1 MSAEKDTLGCPIL
14 TVDFSVW
21 KEQMV
26 NHLGYH
32 ELLEYVQP
40 LDLGEEEVYEEGADA
55 AAMAAAKVAAAVAVE
70 MSKGRLGKDWK
81 AVKEVK
87 AMSIIKKTLQP
98 EHLYMPLRILQ
109 DSAATVGGHR
119 IDETTRGCPIF
130 KKEPQ
135 RFKEFREASSKRE
148 DSSSSSEDESQKRFE
163 ASQVQQA
170 WKRG

>member
-32 ELLEYVQP
+32 ALLEYVQP

-98 EHLYMPLRILQ
+98 EHLCHFV
-109 DSAATVGGHR
+109 SCKTVQQLWGA
-119 IDETTRGCPIF
+119 IALTTRGCPIF

-148 DSSSSSEDESQKRFE
+148 DSSSSSEDESSRKGSE
-163 ASQVQQA
+163 ASQIQQA
-170 WKRG
+170 WQRG